1 MSDSPYI
8 PANALS
14 GRADTLGSAEG
25 NDELSLVSFE
35 EIARMRAT
43 MDSSPLGIAF
53 IDATGNTTFIN
64 AQWGNICGR
73 PVAELIGSLAF
84 NNSIRDEVE
93 SQRANAEASAALDTK
108 GHWSGRFEVA
118 RPDGSTRVVRNWVSK
133 IEGLQTSYVSILED
147 ITETVNAF
155 GDADHLRALLS
166 GTADIALIF
175 DSDGRLE
182 YANSAARRILEIR
195 ESNYSE
201 LTRLDSAAILR
212 LTPESVERYQS
223 EIAPSVLEFG
233 RWSGET
239 TYYNSSGEIVT
250 AVTDASKH
258 VSEGGQVFYTVTSH
272 DVSNYKALTERLEHQ
287 ETWFRTIVAQS
298 ADAIFVT
305 RRPDGIIYAS
315 PKAEELLGI
324 PLEEIIGT
332 KLRHKVHPDDI
343 AGLPHGSQNVAAI
356 QRPYVDYPIRVLN
369 ADGNYRFCEATAV
382 NFGADIGN
390 GASMITI
397 KDISRRRLLEEM
409 VQSESRR
416 FTEIVQNLSDGV
428 TILDSRGSIRYQS
441 AQAKQLFG
449 GESSGTFVESVAG
462 AIHEDDRSRV
472 LGRIESALFADV
484 LRGDSWEGS
493 LEFRVLG
500 TDNNWRYCETKFT
513 DLRHELAVAGVV
525 LTTRDITDR
534 RRSETLLHEQA
545 EFLRLVASSAPISA
559 VLAALCDLV
568 EETFVGAKAAVM
580 RVSEERLSFAGG
592 PRMPAEFV
600 DAMQSVPLGAGGGLC
615 GIAVETGEPV
625 YSLDVATDGRL
636 EGCRDLLLRNG
647 FKSVWST
654 PVSSSDEDA
663 IIASIAVF
671 WHELHEVTLD
681 EVAAM
686 ETLIALCSIAVDRK
700 EYETRLT
707 HQAHHDSL
715 TGLPNRSLFT
725 ELLSI
730 ATARASRGNTVN
742 AVMFIDLDRFK
753 EVNDSLGHDAGD
765 ELLINVASRLREC
778 SRASDTIARFGGD
791 EFVVLCEDLDPE
803 SASGVISELAERLLA
818 SIDQP
823 MVIKGQSLRVSASVG
838 VAINGGNAKAAGMLR
853 DADAAMYKA
862 KKNGKARFEVFG
874 DELRSSALHRLEME
888 SGLRNAPVNGELV
901 LEYQPVINLVT
912 GSIEGVEALVRW
924 LHPTQGMLQPASFI
938 EIAEETGAI
947 SEVGNFVLREA
958 CSQLGRWIMDGD
970 VSANFTVSVNVSA
983 RQFEG
988 SDLIEV
994 VRQSLALSGLIP
1006 SQLVIEITEGT
1017 LMEPASIEALRAL
1030 HDLGVQVAIDDFGT
1044 GYSSLYYLK
1053 RFPVDIVKID
1063 RSFVDGLG
1071 HDPDDEAIVSAVL
1084 GLGHALGLLVVAE
1097 GVESELQMQALS
1109 ALGCDSAQGFLISRP
1124 LPAGEIPSM
1133 MAN

>member
-8 PANALS
+8 PTNALS
-14 GRADTLGSAEG
+14 GRTGTLGSAEG
-25 NDELSLVSFE
+25 DGALSLASFE
-35 EIARMRAT
+35 DITRMRVT

-53 IDATGNTTFIN
+53 IDGTGKTTFVN
-64 AQWGNICGR
+64 AQWANICGR
-73 PVAELIGSLAF
+73 PVAELLGYIAF

-133 IEGLQTSYVSILED
+133 IEGLETSYVSILED
-147 ITETVNAF
+147 ITETVNAY

-175 DSDGRLE
+175 GSDGRLE
-182 YANSAARRILEIR
+182 YANSAARRILEIQ
-195 ESNYSE
+195 ESDYSE
-201 LTRLDSAAILR
+201 LTRLDAVAILR

-258 VSEGGQVFYTVTSH
+258 VGEGGKAFYTVTSH
-272 DVSNYKALTERLEHQ
+272 DVSNYKALAERLEHQ

-315 PKAEELLGI
+315 PRAEELLGI

-356 QRPYVDYPIRVLN
+356 QRPYVDYPIRILN

-397 KDISRRRLLEEM
+397 KDISRRKLLEEM

-449 GESSGTFVESVAG
+449 GESSGTFVESIAE
-462 AIHEDDRSRV
+462 AIHEEDRSRV
-472 LGRIESALFADV
+472 LGRIESALLAQGA
-484 LRGDSWEGS
+484 RGDSWEGS

-500 TDNNWRYCETKFT
+500 TDDNWRYCETKFT

-525 LTTRDITDR
+525 LTTRDISDR
-534 RRSETLLHEQA
+534 RRSETLVREQA
-545 EFLRLVASSAPISA
+545 EFLRLVASSAPIST

-568 EETFVGAKAAVM
+568 EATFGGAKSAVM
-580 RVSEERLSFAGG
+580 RVSDARLSFAGG

-600 DAMQSVPLGAGGGLC
+600 DAMQSVPLGVGGGLC
-615 GIAVETGEPV
+615 GIAVEAGEHV
-625 YSLDVATDGRL
+625 YSLDIASDERL

-647 FKSVWST
+647 FKSVWSA
-654 PVSSSDEDA
+654 PVTSSDEGA

-671 WHELHEVTLD
+671 WGETHEVTPD
-681 EVAAM
+681 EVAFM

-730 ATARASRGNTVN
+730 ATGRASRGNTLN

-778 SRASDTIARFGGD
+778 SRVSDTIARFGGD

-803 SASGVISELAERLLA
+803 SASGVIADLAERLLA

-838 VAINGGNAKAAGMLR
+838 VAIDGGNAKASGMLR

-874 DELRSSALHRLEME
+874 DELRSSALNRLEME
-888 SGLRNAPVNGELV
+888 SGLRNAAINGELV

-912 GSIEGVEALVRW
+912 GSVEGAEALVRW

-958 CSQLGRWIMDGD
+958 CSQLGRWIKDGE
-970 VSANFTVSVNVSA
+970 VSTNFTVSVNVSA

-988 SDLIEV
+988 SGLIEV
-994 VRQSLALSGLIP
+994 VRQALASSGLIP
-1006 SQLVIEITEGT
+1006 SQLVLEITEGT
-1017 LMEPASIEALRAL
+1017 LMEPTSIEALRAL

-1124 LPAGEIPSM
+1124 VPASAIPVI
-1133 MAN
+1133 AIP

>member
-1 MSDSPYI
+1 MFHTSNSSHLLVN
-8 PANALS
+8 ANS
-14 GRADTLGSAEG
+14 VRSDTLGDVSERH
-25 NDELSLVSFE
+25 LSLSEDPAFLG
-35 EIARMRAT
+35 ALLS
-43 MDSSPLGIAF
+43 SSPLGIACITQNGELLYGNEKLSEIF
-53 IDATGNTTFIN
+53 GQELESENIFGVLTDATLG
-64 AQWGNICGR
+64 Q
-73 PVAELIGSLAF
+73 ELIIQNAF
-84 NNSIRDEVE
+84 DAVIKTGQWFGNLRIE
-93 SQRANAEASAALDTK
+93 
-108 GHWSGRFEVA
+108 
-118 RPDGSTRVVRNWVSK
+118 RPDGSFCNVRNWV
-133 IEGLQTSYVSILED
+133 TSAAQASGNYVSIFED
-147 ITETVNAF
+147 LTSLDVALTQT
-155 GDADHLRALLS
+155 DHLRSLLEESDALALVFDDQ
-166 GTADIALIF
+166 GTIQ
-175 DSDGRLE
+175 
-182 YANSAARRILEIR
+182 YANPTARRRLGLEALT
-195 ESNYSE
+195 ETELSLLNYLE
-201 LTRLDSAAILR
+201 VLR
-212 LTPESVERYQS
+212 LTPESFELMIS
-223 EIAPSVLEFG
+223 EVIPALLNSG
-233 RWSGET
+233 QWSGET
-239 TYYNSSGEIVT
+239 SFVDLQGDIVQT
-250 AVTDASKH
+250 ATDAHRNLGKN
-258 VSEGGQVFYTVTSH
+258 GQTFYTITVH
-272 DVSNYKALTERLEHQ
+272 DVTQLKNIAEKLGRQ
-287 ETWFRTIVAQS
+287 EIWFRTIVAQS
-298 ADAIFVT
+298 TDAVFVV
-305 RRPDGIIYAS
+305 RRPGGIIYAS
-315 PKAEELLGI
+315 PRAEELLGI

-356 QRPYVDYPIRVLN
+356 QRPYVDYPIRILN

-397 KDISRRRLLEEM
+397 KDISRRKLLEEM

-449 GESSGTFVESVAG
+449 GESSGTFVESIAE
-462 AIHEDDRSRV
+462 AIHEEDRSRV
-472 LGRIESALFADV
+472 LGRIESALLAQGA
-484 LRGDSWEGS
+484 RGDSWEGS

-500 TDNNWRYCETKFT
+500 TDDNWRYCETKFT

-525 LTTRDITDR
+525 LTTRDISDR
-534 RRSETLLHEQA
+534 RRSETLVREQA
-545 EFLRLVASSAPISA
+545 EFLRLVASSAPIST

-568 EETFVGAKAAVM
+568 EATFGGAKSAVM
-580 RVSEERLSFAGG
+580 RVSDARLSFAGG

-600 DAMQSVPLGAGGGLC
+600 DAMQSVPLGIGGGLC
-615 GIAVETGEPV
+615 GIAVEAGEPV
-625 YSLDVATDGRL
+625 YSLDVASDERL

-647 FKSVWST
+647 FKSVWSA
-654 PVSSSDEDA
+654 PVTSSDEGA

-671 WHELHEVTLD
+671 WGETHEVTPD
-681 EVAAM
+681 EVAFM

-730 ATARASRGNTVN
+730 ATGRASRGNTLN

-803 SASGVISELAERLLA
+803 SASGVITDLAERLLT

-823 MVIKGQSLRVSASVG
+823 MVIKGHSIRVSASVG
-838 VAINGGNAKAAGMLR
+838 VSINGGSDKAAGMLR

-874 DELRSSALHRLEME
+874 DELRSSALNRLEME
-888 SGLRNAPVNGELV
+888 SGLRSASTNGELV

-947 SEVGNFVLREA
+947 SEVGNFVIREA

-970 VSANFTVSVNVSA
+970 VSTNFTVSVNVSA

-994 VRQSLALSGLIP
+994 VSQALASSGLTP
-1006 SQLVIEITEGT
+1006 SQLVLEITEGT
-1017 LMEPASIEALRAL
+1017 LMVPASIDALRAL

-1097 GVESELQMQALS
+1097 GVENETQMQALS

-1124 LPAGEIPSM
+1124 VPASAIPSI
-1133 MAN
+1133 ATP